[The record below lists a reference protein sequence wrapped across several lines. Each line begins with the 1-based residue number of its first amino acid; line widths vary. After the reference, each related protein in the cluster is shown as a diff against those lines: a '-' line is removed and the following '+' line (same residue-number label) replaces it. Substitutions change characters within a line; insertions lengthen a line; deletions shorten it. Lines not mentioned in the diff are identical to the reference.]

1 MFRLRPVPGSVPHR
15 LSALRPIRPLPP
27 STFRSLSNNAGG
39 KIVRPTSSSLSQ
51 NFFAGHHRPSSKPH
65 PQLSHIRT
73 RTTFRIPS
81 IPSEEFAGKHPYISV
96 SIRLVLSS
104 ILGLTFL
111 TGAILVHDAFTYS
124 ERHVDRVPC
133 NPLSLKPRVGG
144 KKNLPIIEVNL
155 DDEEDETKRA
165 MRGKPRL
172 VVVGGG
178 WGVSH
183 FTFMEKV

>member
-15 LSALRPIRPLPP
+15 LAAIRPTRSLPA

-39 KIVRPTSSSLSQ
+39 KIVTPTSSTLSQ
-51 NFFAGHHRPSSKPH
+51 NFFAGHHRPSLKPH
-65 PQLSHIRT
+65 YRLNPVRT

-81 IPSEEFAGKHPYISV
+81 IPSEGFADKHPYVSV
-96 SIRLVLSS
+96 TIRLVLSS
-104 ILGLTFL
+104 VLGLVFL
-111 TGAILVHDAFTYS
+111 TGAILVHDASTYS

-165 MRGKPRL
+165 MKGKPRL
-172 VVVGGG
+172 VVIGGG
-178 WGVSH
+178 WGVSYP
-183 FTFMEKV
+183 TFMEKI

>member
-1 MFRLRPVPGSVPHR
+1 M
-15 LSALRPIRPLPP
+15 
-27 STFRSLSNNAGG
+27 
-39 KIVRPTSSSLSQ
+39 VRPTNSALSQ
-51 NFFAGHHRPSSKPH
+51 NFFVGHHRPSSKPH
-65 PQLSHIRT
+65 SQLNLVRT
-73 RTTFRIPS
+73 RSTFRIS
-81 IPSEEFAGKHPYISV
+81 SEEFAGKHPYLSV

-104 ILGLTFL
+104 ILGLAFL